1 MQLSFKTQKNMGK
14 IFYIMHMEKV
24 TRISLMEDKKVMS
37 VSSNDPDMTYIDF
50 MKMFERVVMSTR
62 QFSKHE
68 IESYITEWAD
78 RITDYK
84 NN

>member
-1 MQLSFKTQKNMGK
+1 M
-14 IFYIMHMEKV
+14 YMEKV

-37 VSSNDPDMTYIDF
+37 VSSNDPNMTYIDF
-50 MKMFERVVMSTR
+50 MKMVERVVMSTR

>member
-1 MQLSFKTQKNMGK
+1 
-14 IFYIMHMEKV
+14 MHMEKV

>member
-1 MQLSFKTQKNMGK
+1 
-14 IFYIMHMEKV
+14 
-24 TRISLMEDKKVMS
+24 MEDKKVMS

>member
-1 MQLSFKTQKNMGK
+1 MGK

>member
-1 MQLSFKTQKNMGK
+1 
-14 IFYIMHMEKV
+14 MEKV

>member
-1 MQLSFKTQKNMGK
+1 
-14 IFYIMHMEKV
+14 MEKV

-50 MKMFERVVMSTR
+50 MKMVERVVMSTR

-68 IESYITEWAD
+68 IESYILEWAD